1 MRTGAT
7 RTAEPAHSRE
17 PDVAARPVTA
27 TPAIDVGEIA
37 AGIRRF
43 GWDRLNPPHFWA
55 IAFLH
60 AMCVLAPVTFS
71 WSALAVAAVLYWAS
85 CGLGISMGYHRLLTH
100 RGFETSRAF
109 RYSLAVLGTLSY
121 QGGPLSWVGVHRL
134 HHRDSDQEAD
144 PHSPRHGFL
153 WAHLLWCVVH
163 DPLGRDV
170 TLAAKDLRKDRFMV
184 WLERYFW
191 APQVALAVVLFLLG
205 GWSWVVWGVAVRTVF
220 TYLATWLVN
229 SASHTWGY
237 KNFATDDDSMNN
249 PWVALI
255 SWGEGW
261 HNNHH
266 AHQRSARHG
275 LRWFE
280 LDPTWWQL
288 KLLEMVGV
296 VRNVYAASAPR

>member
-1 MRTGAT
+1 MPVETTERAVLAEEPTTQRAFAAEATAGA
-7 RTAEPAHSRE
+7 E
-17 PDVAARPVTA
+17 
-27 TPAIDVGEIA
+27 EIPE
-37 AGIRRF
+37 GIRRF
-43 GWDRLNPPHFWA
+43 GWDRINPPHFWA
-55 IAFLH
+55 IGALH
-60 AMCVLAPVTFS
+60 VACIFAPATFS
-71 WSALAVAAVLYWAS
+71 WSALAVAVVLYWLA

-100 RGFETSRAF
+100 RGFETSPLF
-109 RYSLAVLGTLSY
+109 RWTLAVLGTLSY

-134 HHRDSDQEAD
+134 HHRDSDDEAD

-153 WAHLLWCVVH
+153 WAHLLWCVVW

-170 TLAAKDLRKDRFMV
+170 TMAAKDLRKERFMV
-184 WLERYFW
+184 WLEKYFW
-191 APQVALAVVLFLLG
+191 APQVVLGVVLWFLG

-220 TYLATWLVN
+220 TYHATWLVN

-237 KNFATDDDSMNN
+237 KNFVTDDDSKNN

-275 LRWFE
+275 LRWYEF
-280 LDPTWWQL
+280 DPTWLQL
-288 KLLEMVGV
+288 KLLEAVGV
-296 VRNVYAASAPR
+296 VRNVYAAPAPK

>member
-1 MRTGAT
+1 MSTPTLQDPRSPAVTTRPPIAAAT
-7 RTAEPAHSRE
+7 
-17 PDVAARPVTA
+17 AA
-27 TPAIDVGEIA
+27 PAIELDEIPE
-37 AGIRRF
+37 GIRRF
-43 GWDRLNPPHFWA
+43 GWDRINPPHFWA
-55 IAFLH
+55 ISLLH
-60 AMCVLAPVTFS
+60 GVCLFAPATFS
-71 WSALAVAAVLYWAS
+71 WSALAVAVFLYWAA

-100 RGFETSRAF
+100 RGFETSKAF
-109 RYSLAVLGTLSY
+109 RYTLAVLGTMSY

-134 HHRDSDQEAD
+134 HHKDSDREED

-170 TLAAKDLRKDRFMV
+170 TMAAKDLRKDPFMV

-191 APQVALAVVLFLLG
+191 APQVLLAAILYLLG
-205 GWSWVVWGVAVRTVF
+205 GWSWVVWGIGVRTIF
-220 TYLATWLVN
+220 TYHATWLVN

-237 KNFATDDDSMNN
+237 KNFPTDDDSKNN

-275 LRWFE
+275 LRWYE

-288 KLLEMVGV
+288 KLLERIGV
-296 VRNVYAASAPR
+296 VRNVYAAAAPD